1 MVLNVFYSVFSIA
14 QSSSKFSGSRST
26 SKLQCDLRVT
36 FRSDNLIKFFNYSM
50 DKGILS
56 YPLNPYLENVVNYG
70 RTSISTKEIEEN

>member
-1 MVLNVFYSVFSIA
+1 
-14 QSSSKFSGSRST
+14 
-26 SKLQCDLRVT
+26 
-36 FRSDNLIKFFNYSM
+36 M